1 MGIRMN
7 RQALHALRPL
17 APHAEGERLD
27 ELVAQ
32 TLRAPDIDALLY
44 SNQGFFP
51 RFMDVLARTLERAF
65 EADDQA
71 ARHRAHRALFLLYEE
86 NFEQIGDG
94 AGGNQFHPFIIRV
107 RNDIERAWGRF
118 ERNRI
123 DVSFD
128 QVPAD
133 GPGFSGFFRAYC
145 AGHRLTGHPLFDFI
159 EQEATREEIVRFFAY
174 DSTLVLRF
182 CDLITLSMVGADD
195 SVRSVL
201 AENFWD
207 EMGNGDF
214 SRRHTYLF
222 KRLLSYVGADQLLSA
237 GLMGDRLAIGSSWQA
252 LAGYNLYMY
261 LSLHRRNYFMSLGCL
276 GSGELMD
283 SGQYVK
289 IVRGCQRVGFTDR
302 EGLAYY
308 IDHAEADV
316 RHGNEWLDEVLVPL
330 VGKYGGARRDIVAG
344 ASLRLNTTAD
354 YYDFLLRDLQAR

>member
-1 MGIRMN
+1 MSR
-7 RQALHALRPL
+7 HALQIGKP
-17 APHAEGERLD
+17 AAQAGDQRLD
-27 ELVAQ
+27 DLVAQ
-32 TLRAPDIDALLY
+32 ALRAPDIDALLY
-44 SNQGFFP
+44 ANQGYFP
-51 RFMDVLARTLERAF
+51 RFMDILTRTLARAF
-65 EADDQA
+65 EAGDQA
-71 ARHRAHRALFLLYEE
+71 ARHQAHRALFFLYEA
-86 NFEQIGDG
+86 NFEQVGDG
-94 AGGNQFHPFIIRV
+94 ANQFHPFIIRV
-107 RNDIERAWGRF
+107 RNDIERAWERF
-118 ERNRI
+118 ERNRV
-123 DVSFD
+123 DVSFEL
-128 QVPAD
+128 VPAD
-133 GPGFSGFFRAYC
+133 GAGFSAFFRDYC

-159 EQEATREEIVRFFAY
+159 EQDATQEEIVRFFAY

-214 SRRHTYLF
+214 SRRHSFLF
-222 KRLLSYVGADQLLSA
+222 KRLLSYVGADRLLA
-237 GLMGDRLAIGSSWQA
+237 PGLVGDRLAMGSSWQA

-261 LSLHRRNYFMSLGCL
+261 LSLHRRNYFTSLGCL

-289 IVRGCQRVGFTDR
+289 IVNGCRRVGFTDR

-316 RHGNEWLDEVLVPL
+316 RHGNEWLDKVLLPL
-330 VGKYGGARRDIVAG
+330 VAKYGGARRDIVAG

>member
-1 MGIRMN
+1 MN
-7 RQALHALRPL
+7 SQALHVHKLQR
-17 APHAEGERLD
+17 AEGERLD

-32 TLRAPDIDALLY
+32 VLRTPDIDALLY
-44 SNQGFFP
+44 ANQGFFP
-51 RFMDVLARTLERAF
+51 RFMALLSHTLEHAF
-65 EADDQA
+65 EASDQA
-71 ARHRAHRALFLLYEE
+71 ARQQAHRALFLLYEE
-86 NFEQIGDG
+86 NFEQFGDG
-94 AGGNQFHPFIIRV
+94 AASNQFHPFVIRV
-107 RNDIERAWGRF
+107 RNDIERAWERF

-123 DVSFD
+123 DAPFD
-128 QVPAD
+128 QIPAD
-133 GPGFSGFFRAYC
+133 AEGFSDFFRRYC
-145 AGHRLTGHPLFDFI
+145 AEHRLTGHPLFDFI

-182 CDLITLSMVGADD
+182 CDLITLSMIGADD

-214 SRRHTYLF
+214 SRRHTHLF
-222 KRLLSYVGADQLLSA
+222 KRLLSYVGADQLLA
-237 GLMGDRLAIGSSWQA
+237 ADRIAMGSSWQA

-289 IVRGCQRVGFTDR
+289 IVKGCRRVGFTDR

-316 RHGNEWLDEVLVPL
+316 RHGNEWLDQVLVPM
-330 VGKYGGARRDIVAG
+330 VEKYGGARRDIVTG